1 MVENLSTSV
10 CLLTKTILEEDNTT
24 LDSLYKFQM
33 IEYWQT
39 LDSAQKTFT
48 GVGIISS
55 LVLTLQMLLVMIGG
69 GFDMPDAE
77 IAETGEG
84 GATGV
89 FSIRTIGAFFTGFGW
104 AGAAMLDAGYGTGAA
119 TFVATISGSIFLAIV
134 IYLMT
139 YLHSLRQEGTLN
151 YKNAIGQVGSI
162 YLPVPPNRKGIGQVE
177 VMVQGR
183 LRIVKAVTDHDK
195 KIANRI
201 AVRVTET
208 VDEQTILVVPL
219 ENESSEK
226 NI

>member
-10 CLLTKTILEEDNTT
+10 CLLTKTILEEDNIT

-84 GATGV
+84 
-89 FSIRTIGAFFTGFGW
+89 
-104 AGAAMLDAGYGTGAA
+104 L
-119 TFVATISGSIFLAIV
+119 
-134 IYLMT
+134 
-139 YLHSLRQEGTLN
+139 SL
-151 YKNAIGQVGSI
+151 IHI
-162 YLPVPPNRKGIGQVE
+162 
-177 VMVQGR
+177 
-183 LRIVKAVTDHDK
+183 
-195 KIANRI
+195 
-201 AVRVTET
+201 
-208 VDEQTILVVPL
+208 
-219 ENESSEK
+219 
-226 NI
+226 